1 MELNSLKA
9 PTCLRSAFLNGAWP
23 MSLLSKSSRSSS
35 AFSLLRSTRSFA
47 PRSTCIVFSAGS
59 PSISDFS
66 ISSNNV
72 RMPYS
77 RPAAAFSSATNSVS
91 SGSWCIST
99 SVTDAVSLRQL
110 AGSRSGSSGETSS
123 ATGPSL
129 HSEASFCVLHS
140 SIADA

>member
-1 MELNSLKA
+1 M
-9 PTCLRSAFLNGAWP
+9 TG
-23 MSLLSKSSRSSS
+23 
-35 AFSLLRSTRSFA
+35 
-47 PRSTCIVFSAGS
+47 IVSSAGS

-72 RMPYS
+72 RMSYS
-77 RPAAAFSSATNSVS
+77 RPAVAFSSATNSVS
-91 SGSWCIST
+91 SGSWCINT
-99 SVTDAVSLRQL
+99 SVTDAVSFRQL
-110 AGSRSGSSGETSS
+110 VGLRSGSRGETSR